1 MTTMAEPTDE
11 NVQLQTQPTHWSVD
25 QFSDAVLKCGVYM
38 AGVRH
43 RGRAVVVAELALLYN
58 QLTAITVSRLADL
71 LRYYHSVPRKA
82 ATKNGMSLL
91 IVGDTSRFDDAFR
104 FLEQTLCHYHQV
116 LSQVNLF
123 CRPEMLTLFPLCVR
137 ITGSTSI
144 TSFCG
149 IRMARSIQ
157 TSGRWLLDIR

>member
-1 MTTMAEPTDE
+1 MAEPTDD
-11 NVQLQTQPTHWSVD
+11 NIQLQTQPTHWSVD

-43 RGRAVVVAELALLYN
+43 RGRAVVVAELALLYS

-91 IVGDTSRFDDAFR
+91 IVGDTCRFGDAFR
-104 FLEQTLCHYHQV
+104 FVEQTLCHYHQV
-116 LSQVNLF
+116 LSQVSICLFF
-123 CRPEMLTLFPLCVR
+123 CRPEMLTDMLCVR
-137 ITGSTSI
+137 ITASMSI
-144 TSFCG
+144 TSSCG
-149 IRMARSIQ
+149 IPTARSMQ
-157 TSGRWLLDIR
+157 TSGHWLLDMR